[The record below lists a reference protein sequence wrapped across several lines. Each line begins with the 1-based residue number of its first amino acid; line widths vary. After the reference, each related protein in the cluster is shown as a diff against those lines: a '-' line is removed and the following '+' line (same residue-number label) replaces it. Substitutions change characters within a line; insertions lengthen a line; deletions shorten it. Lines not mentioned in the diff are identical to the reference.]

1 MQIGFSS
8 FQWNFS
14 NILHE
19 ATAKF
24 SLKVDPS
31 DVLGENLFLRFSSEK
46 GANWAKMRFTKFYEN
61 LTIRIFLIFYIKL
74 PYGKILF

>member
-1 MQIGFSS
+1 MREPFLKKKRRVQIGFSS

-19 ATAKF
+19 ATATF

-31 DVLGENLFLRFSSEK
+31 DVLGKNLVLRFSSEK
-46 GANWAKMRFTKFYEN
+46 GPN
-61 LTIRIFLIFYIKL
+61 
-74 PYGKILF
+74 